1 MKFILLVLTLL
12 STSLGFSQK
21 NTEKDKALIK
31 EVIVKSF
38 DELWSNM
45 DSKLIEKFYTKDF
58 ILLENGE
65 IWNNDS
71 IVSNFEKVRLQEKKL
86 PKRINKIDFVE
97 VKIANGMA
105 WVAYQNQGTW
115 TLENKFLGKANW
127 LESAVLVY
135 TDKSWKIQML
145 HSTVVKKE

>member
-1 MKFILLVLTLL
+1 MKIILLILTLL
-12 STSLGFSQK
+12 STAIGFSQK
-21 NTEKDKALIK
+21 NTDKDKALIK

-38 DELWSNM
+38 DEIWSNM

-71 IVSNFEKVRLQEKKL
+71 IVSNFEKARLQEKTL

-105 WVAYQNQGTW
+105 WVAYHNQGTW
-115 TLENKFLGKANW
+115 SLENKFLGKANW
-127 LESAVLVY
+127 LESAVLIY
-135 TDKSWKIQML
+135 KDKSWKIQML
-145 HSTVVKKE
+145 HSTIVKNE

>member
-1 MKFILLVLTLL
+1 MKIILLILTLL
-12 STSLGFSQK
+12 STAIGFSQK
-21 NTEKDKALIK
+21 NTDKDKALIE

-38 DELWSNM
+38 DEIWSNM

-71 IVSNFEKVRLQEKKL
+71 IVSNFEKARLQEKTL

-97 VKIANGMA
+97 VKISNGMA
-105 WVAYQNQGTW
+105 WVAYHNQGTW
-115 TLENKFLGKANW
+115 SLENKFLEKANW
-127 LESAVLVY
+127 LESAVLIY
-135 TDKSWKIQML
+135 KDKSWKIQML
-145 HSTVVKKE
+145 HSTIVKNE